1 MIDLYLNDNVVTL
14 LFQSMKPEDMKDQE
28 LIEKARFQVSTV
40 YSFMEHELGD
50 QLFAEGN
57 TFTMADCAAAPALFY
72 MLNLLAPFAEHKNI
86 SAYWERL
93 KERASVQKT
102 HTDEKPIIEEF
113 MNKNAA

>member
-28 LIEKARFQVSTV
+28 LIEEARYQISPI

-57 TFTMADCAAAPALFY
+57 AFTMADCAAAPALLY
-72 MLNLLAPFAEHKNI
+72 AELLAPFAEHKNI

-93 KERASVQKT
+93 KKRASVQKT
-102 HTDEKPIIEEF
+102 HTDAKPIIEEF
-113 MNKNAA
+113 MKKNAA